1 MSARQRLTGPIAISI
16 DAGASGLLRFR
27 FVRAFAASLSV
38 GLACIYIGALAASAP
53 QILGN
58 PEGGGAFEGVLILV
72 IVALILAF
80 SGSLLISIISAV
92 AAAIHRRLTGLL
104 LLVLSLALFLI
115 CAFGALAGMSE
126 NLGWSPRRVGEAVN
140 PAWVEWSMVATALAA
155 APIAFEAIGWAWWQL
170 RVPRGQFFAAR
181 GWRAPMGH
189 IYSSARQS
197 LGMPPYIS
205 NFGRERLLL
214 TIIYF
219 FIAVLNLG
227 LLAVLAAPFSLFSA
241 STGKDANL
249 TYGVV
254 AAIGFLSLLALNAV
268 GLGAL
273 LTRIASA
280 RVTRLY
286 QKTRDWDARPPIVFL
301 RAFDQDAQR
310 LRPLSADPLAKF
322 PAGCGE
328 SKTLDELLLD
338 HASVYGPVIAIGDPR
353 DPTPPLG
360 AARVFVPGAGNE
372 WQHVV
377 TSLLGA
383 SNAVVMCPSTSE
395 GVKWELDLISDAI
408 GRLKV
413 IFLANP
419 LLTPEQTHALFQ
431 RLAPG
436 GAQPPLQRGQI
447 PIAAF
452 MDPERRWTVLSTKM
466 PACVQTYTVALNYA
480 LQALLGMNA
489 APLPKQRR
497 ARLRSPRPAA
507 AQ

>member
-1 MSARQRLTGPIAISI
+1 MSARDRLTGPIAISI

-27 FVRAFAASLSV
+27 FVRAFAASFQV
-38 GLACIYIGALAASAP
+38 
-53 QILGN
+53 
-58 PEGGGAFEGVLILV
+58 AFVTLV
-72 IVALILAF
+72 IGRFMVVEAQGFGSAKDAGPVGDTFALMVVLFVTLF
-80 SGSLLISIISAV
+80 SFSTTISIVSAL
-92 AAAIHRRLTGLL
+92 AAAIHRRLTA
-104 LLVLSLALFLI
+104 LVMLALTLVLFLI
-115 CAFGALAGMSE
+115 CFLAGLAGISE
-126 NLGWSPRRVGEAVN
+126 NLGWTSRAAGEPIN
-140 PAWVEWSMVATALAA
+140 PAWVQWSVVATALAA

-170 RVPRGQFFAAR
+170 RVPRTQFFAAR
-181 GWRAPMGH
+181 GWRAPMTH
-189 IYSSARQS
+189 IFSSARQS
-197 LGMPPYIS
+197 LGMPSFIS
-205 NFGRERLLL
+205 NFGRGRTLL
-214 TIIYF
+214 TCIYF
-219 FIAVLNLG
+219 LIAVLNLG
-227 LLAVLAAPFSLFSA
+227 LLGVLAAPFSMIA
-241 STGKDANL
+241 AHAGGATL
-249 TYGVV
+249 TAGVL
-254 AAIGFLSLLALNAV
+254 AAGGFLSLLLLNAA

-273 LTRIASA
+273 LSRIASA
-280 RVTRLY
+280 RATRLY
-286 QKTRDWDARPPIVFL
+286 QKARDWDARPPIVFL

-310 LRPLSADPLAKF
+310 LAPRSIDPLAKF

-328 SKTLDELLLD
+328 TKTLDELLLD

-419 LLTPEQTHALFQ
+419 LLTEAQTHALFQ
-431 RLAPG
+431 RLAPD
-436 GAQPPLQRGQI
+436 GAHPPLQRGQT

-452 MDPERRWTVLSTKM
+452 MDRDHRWTVLTTKM
-466 PACVQTYTVALNYA
+466 PACVQTYTMALNYA
-480 LQALLGMNA
+480 LQALLGMEA

-497 ARLRSPRPAA
+497 APLRSPRPAA
-507 AQ
+507 AG